1 VRHAVFGFI
10 LLQTLLAGSAARAQ
24 YQVGD
29 EVVVVW
35 ETQLK
40 VSAEPVQNVF
50 RGAGF
55 TVEAV
60 QGDWLWVSSEAAGWV
75 GSRYVASPAAAIAHF
90 TQQIQQNPFDI
101 AAYEARGR
109 AWRRQGELNRAIFD
123 LTEALRWNPA
133 NAAALSVRGQCF
145 AQTGEL
151 DQAIADFSQVIQLDP
166 RAVITYC
173 HRANAWL
180 EKRDSQ
186 RAIADTTEAIR
197 IVPQCHYAFEVRGKA
212 WAREQQYEKAI
223 ADWTDA
229 LRIDT
234 KSPGAHSLLGWLYA
248 TCPDAKF
255 RDGSAALEQA
265 NKACENTGWKNP
277 ALFETLAAAYA
288 ESGDFAQAVDWQT
301 RAAAGSK
308 AKDQTGLQNRLAL
321 YKADRPYRDT
331 PQK

>member
-1 VRHAVFGFI
+1 MRR
-10 LLQTLLAGSAARAQ
+10 LLWWIIALSAALSASQARAQ

-35 ETQLK
+35 DTQLK
-40 VSAEPVQNVF
+40 VSAAPVQNVF

-55 TVEAV
+55 TIEAV

-75 GSRYVASPAAAIAHF
+75 GSRFVAAPAAAIALF

-109 AWRRQGELNRAIFD
+109 AWRRQGQISLAISD

-133 NAAALSVRGQCF
+133 NAAALSVRGQCW

-151 DQAIADFSQVIQLDP
+151 DQAIADYSQVIQLDP

-186 RAIADTTEAIR
+186 RAIADTSEAIR
-197 IVPQCHYAFEVRGKA
+197 IVPQCHYALEVRGKA
-212 WAREQQYEKAI
+212 WARDQRYDQAI
-223 ADWTDA
+223 ADWTEA

-234 KSPGAHSLLGWLYA
+234 KSPGAHRLLGWMYA

-255 RDGSAALEQA
+255 RDGSSALEQA
-265 NKACENTGWKNP
+265 TKACENTGWKNP

-288 ESGDFAQAVDWQT
+288 EAGHFEQAVQWQT
-301 RAAAGSK
+301 RAISGSS
-308 AKDQTGLQNRLAL
+308 AKDQAGLQSRLAL
-321 YKADRPYRDT
+321 YKAGQPYRDA